1 MVKMKK
7 LTAFLLAVS
16 LLIITTFESTNFLVF
31 AETIKIGVISGTDVR
46 IRADASTNSQILD
59 KVSNITTTVIGEKQ
73 GTDNSYLWYKVSF
86 TSPGSDYAALGT
98 KIEGYVREDLISVS
112 TYTTSTSFEDS
123 LKNFPESYH
132 DYLRALHVKYP
143 NWVFQADNV
152 PLTFQE
158 AVELEGQDRRKQ
170 VHSSSGVSW
179 RSMGSGAYDWN
190 SKSYVE
196 ENGGWFGASR
206 EVIQYY
212 MDPRNF
218 LNEDSVYIF
227 LKQGYQNNVDY
238 TDGVSK
244 IISGTFMANPYSDPN
259 DTAYNGSYL
268 SVILAAGV
276 SSKVSPYV
284 LASTI
289 RQEQGVNGSTLSN
302 GYLYIE
308 YALNCENCGNIF
320 NDKYYPSVC
329 PRCKLN
335 RKELVKAT
343 VYNFFNWKASGSST
357 ADVISNGAKFAFE
370 NGWTT
375 RSASIIKGAQKYADG
390 YISAQQDTYFYK
402 NYNILFPDKIWHQYA
417 QNVADSHS
425 SAKNLKNIYSEQY
438 DLPLIFRIPVYKN
451 NSLPK
456 SLTTLPEKN
465 SNSNNYYFNK
475 IEVDGLS
482 PSFSRFKYE
491 YALQVSGDTHIY
503 VEVPET
509 ASIVSSDSFDLKKGD
524 NTVVLTVK
532 SQTGF
537 TNDYTIDVNATSN
550 CKLTVGTEKTPPTNP
565 DNPDVDTPVT
575 PPTPP
580 APVILKGDTNLDGKI
595 SLSDLSNIRLHLL
608 GSLTLTGDSFTAADT
623 NVDGKIS
630 LSDLS
635 NVRLHLLGSL
645 NLN

>member
-46 IRADASTNSQILD
+46 IRADASTSSQILD

-179 RSMGSGAYDWN
+179 RSMGSGSYDWN

-196 ENGGWFGASR
+196 SNGGWFGASR

-238 TDGVSK
+238 TDGVNK
-244 IISGTFMANPYSDPN
+244 IISGTFMANAYSDPN

-289 RQEQGVNGSTLSN
+289 RQEQGVNGSSLSN
-302 GYLYIE
+302 GVE
-308 YALNCENCGNIF
+308 YNG
-320 NDKYYPSVC
+320 V
-329 PRCKLN
+329 
-335 RKELVKAT
+335 T
-343 VYNFFNWKASGSST
+343 VYNFFNWNASGSST

-375 RSASIIKGAQKYADG
+375 RSASIINGAQKYADG

-451 NSLPK
+451 DSLPK
-456 SLTTLPEKN
+456 AATTLPEKN

-491 YALQVSGDTHIY
+491 YALQVSNDTHIY

-509 ASIVSSDSFDLKKGD
+509 ATIVSSDSFDLKKGD

-537 TNDYTIDVNATSN
+537 TNDYTINVNATSD

-575 PPTPP
+575 PPAPPEPP
-580 APVILKGDTNLDGKI
+580 APVILRGDTNLDGKI
-595 SLSDLSNIRLHLL
+595 SLSDLTNIRLHLVK
-608 GSLTLTGDSFTAADT
+608 SITLTGDNFTAADT
-623 NVDGKIS
+623 NLDGKIS
-630 LSDLS
+630 LSDLT
-635 NVRLHLLGSL
+635 NVRLHLVGSI